1 MEGRPR
7 AQVPCM
13 AGAAHARMM
22 RFPGKLA
29 LQQRVFPLYRAP
41 FFDLLASA
49 CEEGMSLF
57 TGLPRPI
64 EGIAVADKLQV
75 ASYRLGSNIHLLN
88 GNFYLC
94 YQRGLMKWLTEQNPD
109 ALIVEANPRYL
120 STPSAVSWMRAR
132 KKPVIGWGLGSPPLG
147 PPHFLGK
154 WGGSEG
160 GVAGLRQ
167 TKRLSFLR
175 QFDAL
180 IAYSQR
186 GADEY
191 AQLGFPHDKIFVA
204 HNSVSPAPSSPLPSR
219 PSSFDP
225 STLPSVAGQA
235 IRPSILFVGR
245 LQARKRV
252 DLLLRACSQLESKPR
267 LIIVGDGPERASL
280 ESLAREIY
288 PSAEFIGARHGAE
301 LKAYFMEADLFVLPG
316 TGGLAV
322 QEAMSYGLPVIV
334 AQGDGTQDDLVRKE
348 NGWQIPPD
356 DFDSL
361 VLTIKDALSDV
372 ARLRKMGAE
381 SYRIV
386 AEEINIENMV
396 EVFVKALNTLT
407 RK

>member
-1 MEGRPR
+1 MESRPC
-7 AQVPCM
+7 AQIPCV
-13 AGAAHARMM
+13 AGAAHPRMM

-29 LQQRVFPLYRAP
+29 LQQRVLPVYRAP

-49 CEEGMSLF
+49 CEQGMSLF
-57 TGLPRPI
+57 TGLPRPA
-64 EGIAVADKLQV
+64 EGITVAKQLQITDYKL
-75 ASYRLGSNIHLLN
+75 GENIHLFN
-88 GNFYLC
+88 GGFYLC
-94 YQRGLMKWLTEQNPD
+94 YQRGLINWIESWNPD
-109 ALIVEANPRYL
+109 ALIAEANPRYL
-120 STPSAVSWMRAR
+120 STASAVKWMHGRN
-132 KKPVIGWGLGSPPLG
+132 KPVIGWGLGSPPLSG
-147 PPHFLGK
+147 PLAEF
-154 WGGSEG
+154 
-160 GVAGLRQ
+160 RQ
-167 TKRLSFLR
+167 TRRLLFLR

-180 IAYSQR
+180 ISYSQR

-191 AQLGFPHDKIFVA
+191 AQLGFPREKIFVA

-219 PSSFDP
+219 YLTFD
-225 STLPSVAGQA
+225 
-235 IRPSILFVGR
+235 IRPVILFVGR

-267 LIIVGDGPERASL
+267 LIVVGDGPEGASL
-280 ESLAREIY
+280 ESLARHIY

-301 LKAYFMEADLFVLPG
+301 LKPYFTEADLFVLPG

-356 DFDSL
+356 DFYSL
-361 VLTIKDALSDV
+361 LLTIKDALSDV
-372 ARLRKMGAE
+372 ARLRKMGEE

-386 AEEINIENMV
+386 VEEINIEKMV
-396 EVFVKALNTLT
+396 EVFVMALNSLA